1 MGKWVGLMFLALAG
15 YSARGPV
22 QGAIVASSALVLST
36 ILAPLVVVSSAIVA
50 LIWMRLG
57 ATSGLITVGVSLLF
71 STTIALMTS
80 LPVLAPVA
88 VMVSSWLPVIV
99 MAWVLRDTVRL
110 DMAILAGAVL
120 VATVLVAVYAAIP
133 DVAGSWRRLFSSVFE
148 NPQLL
153 PGQLQ
158 EMDPQL
164 RERMLTTASRYITG
178 LYGAMWFFLA
188 ALSLLL
194 ARSWQAHLFNP
205 GGLQKEFHELRFGR
219 VASAASLI
227 IAGAAVVTRF
237 ELLMAI
243 AMLAVAVF
251 ALQGIAVLHGVVR
264 RRGLGA
270 AWLVAAYVLILLT
283 MPESLIALA
292 FCGATDA
299 WFDFRKRAGEVPVDN
314 DQQ

>member
-1 MGKWVGLMFLALAG
+1 MFLALAG

-50 LIWMRLG
+50 LVWMRLG
-57 ATSGLITVGVSLLF
+57 ATSGAITLGVSLLF
-71 STTIALMTS
+71 STTIALMTA

-99 MAWVLRDTVRL
+99 MAWVLRNTVRL
-110 DMAILAGAVL
+110 DTAILAGAVL

-133 DVAGSWRRLFSSVFE
+133 DIAGTWRRLFTVVLE
-148 NPQLL
+148 NPQVL
-153 PGQLQ
+153 PGQFQ
-158 EMDPQL
+158 EMDPEV
-164 RERMLTTASRYITG
+164 RDNMLTTASRYITG

-194 ARSWQAHLFNP
+194 ARSWQAQLFNP
-205 GGLQKEFHELRFGR
+205 GGLQKEFHELRFGKA
-219 VASAASLI
+219 ASAIALI
-227 IAGAAVVTRF
+227 IAAAAIVTRA
-237 ELLMAI
+237 ELLV
-243 AMLAVAVF
+243 AMSMLVIAVF
-251 ALQGIAVLHGVVR
+251 ALQGIAVVHGVVR
-264 RRGLGA
+264 RRGLGV

-283 MPESLIALA
+283 MPESLIVLA
-292 FCGATDA
+292 VCGASDA
-299 WFDFRKRAGEVPVDN
+299 WFEFRKRAGNVPADN